1 MDLLQTISS
10 MFGTNQHVAGAQ
22 GNPVDGA
29 QGLEGL
35 QKLLGPAALGGLAG
49 ALFGGKGALGSALKG
64 AMVAGGGAYLWDKYK
79 DRFREHN
86 VDEPQFQ
93 GGSTT
98 SRPAERAERMIRAM
112 IYAAKAD
119 GHIDDTE
126 KAKIIQQLKTM
137 NLGQHGQE
145 IVNKALQEPLDP
157 VVVAKGVTD
166 EEEALQLFA
175 LSCAAITLD
184 NALEKNYIDSLA
196 QALYIPNDIKVDIE
210 NKIHGRENS
219 NEQTI
224 TIGDR

>member
-1 MDLLQTISS
+1 MDFLQTISS

-22 GNPVDGA
+22 GNPVNEA

-49 ALFGGKGALGSALKG
+49 ALFGGKGAIGGALKG
-64 AMVAGGGAYLWDKYK
+64 AMVASGGAYLWDKYK

-93 GGSTT
+93 GSTS

-119 GHIDDTE
+119 GHIDDSE
-126 KAKIIQQLKTM
+126 KEKILQQIKSM
-137 NLGQHGQE
+137 NLGQQGQE

-157 VVVAKGVTD
+157 RVVAKGVTD
-166 EEEALQLFA
+166 EEEALQVFA
-175 LSCAAITLD
+175 LSCAVISLD

-196 QALYIPNDIKVDIE
+196 HALYIPDDLKVDLE
-210 NKIHGRENS
+210 NKIHGKPGS

>member
-1 MDLLQTISS
+1 MDLLQTISGL
-10 MFGTNQHVAGAQ
+10 FGTNQHVAGAQ

-49 ALFGGKGALGSALKG
+49 ALFGKKSITGALKG
-64 AMVAGGGAYLWDKYK
+64 AMVASGGAYLWDKYK
-79 DRFREHN
+79 DRFREYN
-86 VDEPQFQ
+86 AEEPQFQ

-119 GHIDDTE
+119 GHIDDLE
-126 KAKIIQQLKTM
+126 KTKIVAQIKQM
-137 NLGQHGQE
+137 NLGQQGQE
-145 IVNKALQEPLDP
+145 VVNKALQDPLDP
-157 VVVAKGVTD
+157 TEIARGVTD

-175 LSCAAITLD
+175 LSCASISLD

-196 QALYIPNDIKVDIE
+196 QALYIPNDIKTDIE
-210 NKIHGRENS
+210 NKIHGREHS
-219 NEQTI
+219 GEQTI